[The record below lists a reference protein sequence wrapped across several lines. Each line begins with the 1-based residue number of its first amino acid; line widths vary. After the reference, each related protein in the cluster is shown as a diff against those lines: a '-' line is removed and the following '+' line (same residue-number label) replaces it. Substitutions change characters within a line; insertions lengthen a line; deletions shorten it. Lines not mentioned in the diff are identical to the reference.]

1 MEERPERAPRLRWGE
16 LGGYAVAGAGLVA
29 AVTIGLF
36 FAIGQP
42 WGTINDTALLIMT
55 LALAPV
61 MLASYELGGRTPLVP
76 ARFALAGGIASILA
90 WCLVQAAMILGFVA
104 FDYAKGA
111 TGAFAI
117 ESVLDILI
125 GGWLIGAPVLAGP
138 WLPSL
143 HRWLGVASGLG
154 FIGLGFGL
162 LLGGTNHP
170 LTFLGGFGYQLAFP
184 VWGYL
189 MARRF
194 GALSGVVTV

>member
-16 LGGYAVAGAGLVA
+16 LGGYVVAGAGLVA

-42 WGTINDTALLIMT
+42 WGTINDAALVVMT

-61 MLASYELGGRTPLVP
+61 MLASYELGGRTPLLP
-76 ARFALAGGIASILA
+76 ARVALAGGIASILA
-90 WCLVQAAMILGFVA
+90 WCFVQAAMILGFVA
-104 FDYAKGA
+104 FDYTNGA
-111 TGAFAI
+111 TGAFAV
-117 ESVLDILI
+117 ESILVVLI
-125 GGWLIGAPVLAGP
+125 GAWLIGAPLLAGP

-143 HRWLGVASGLG
+143 HRWLGVVSGLG
-154 FIGLGFGL
+154 FIGLGLGL
-162 LLGGTNHP
+162 LLGGTSHP
-170 LTFLGGFGYQLAFP
+170 LTYLGGVGYQLAFP

-194 GALSGVVTV
+194 GSLKA